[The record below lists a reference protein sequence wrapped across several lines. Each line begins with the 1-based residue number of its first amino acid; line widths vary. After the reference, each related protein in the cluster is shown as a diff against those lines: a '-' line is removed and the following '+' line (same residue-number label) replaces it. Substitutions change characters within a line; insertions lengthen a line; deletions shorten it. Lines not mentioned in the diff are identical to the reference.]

1 MSCSG
6 LLHQEAIWWQ
16 SNERESANE
25 IPKAVFVACL
35 CMPVWFQMQIVLSVQ
50 ACVAHHSGIEH
61 ILSMFFRDDVM
72 AWNKR
77 AQGKA
82 PGSSPRRPAE
92 LKALVLR
99 NTKDCI
105 ARLQQ
110 VRAPATCPCA
120 SPAI

>member
-1 MSCSG
+1 MRR
-6 LLHQEAIWWQ
+6 LD
-16 SNERESANE
+16 
-25 IPKAVFVACL
+25 CL
-35 CMPVWFQMQIVLSVQ
+35 FVQ
-50 ACVAHHSGIEH
+50 ASVAHHSGIEH

-77 AQGKA
+77 AQGKT

-92 LKALVLR
+92 LKALVQR

-110 VRAPATCPCA
+110 VCALLACPVC
-120 SPAI
+120 SPKMQCC